1 MATVYIPALLHSLK
15 HFKVLHEKNVI
26 MTVVTADAPRVDR
39 DERVT
44 IEPISESFTR
54 ITIRYGFMETPN
66 LPRALAIARKE
77 GFTFDIMSTTFF
89 LSRRS
94 LKASAT
100 SGMPTWQDKIFILLA
115 RNADD
120 ASSYFRIPTNRVV
133 EIGTQVTV

>member
-1 MATVYIPALLHSLK
+1 MTAAGWDDYNRDRLGCLRDALRTG
-15 HFKVLHEKNVI
+15 I
-26 MTVVTADAPRVDR
+26 
-39 DERVT
+39 
-44 IEPISESFTR
+44 
-54 ITIRYGFMETPN
+54 G
-66 LPRALAIARKE
+66 KE
-77 GFTFDIMSTTFF
+77 GFVFDIMSTTFF